1 MLKNILW
8 DFDGVIVDS
17 SSIRD
22 YGFQKIF
29 ENFNPKDVDKLIA
42 YHKLNGGLSR
52 FHKIEYFFKAIL
64 KQEISKEEILNYA
77 ENFTQIM
84 RKSLC
89 DKKYLI
95 QETLDFI
102 KQNFKKYVFHIVSGS
117 EHNELNFL
125 CQKLEIDKFFESING
140 SPTPKKELIK
150 DLMNHYSYTPQETIL
165 IGDSINDYEAA
176 NANHIDFYGYNNTS
190 LKQQS
195 KRYIVSFRDFEICS

>member
-1 MLKNILW
+1 MIRNILW

-22 YGFQKIF
+22 YGFEKIF
-29 ENFNPKDVDKLIA
+29 ENFNPKDVNKLMA

-52 FHKIEYFFKAIL
+52 FHKIEYFFKEIL
-64 KQEISKEEILNYA
+64 KQEISKEGILNYA
-77 ENFTQIM
+77 ENFTRIM
-84 RKSLC
+84 KKSLC

-102 KQNFKKYVFHIVSGS
+102 KQSFEKYSFHIVSGS

-125 CQKLEIDKFFESING
+125 CQKLEIDRFFKSING
-140 SPTPKKELIK
+140 SPTPKKELVKNLIE
-150 DLMNHYSYTPQETIL
+150 NYSYTPQETIL
-165 IGDSINDYEAA
+165 IGDSFNDYEAA
-176 NANHIDFYGYNNTS
+176 NINHIDFYGYNNTS

-195 KRYIVSFRDFEICS
+195 KRYITSFIDFEI